1 MELTSAYKSTR
12 FYTHWVYVGQVHRAF
27 GSDPVL
33 VSKKQH
39 NLSYGNNLTVITLCY
54 PFLDINRAIE
64 LIDKLKGSKLIVKL
78 VYICLRKCQ

>member
-12 FYTHWVYVGQVHRAF
+12 FYTHRVYVGQVHRAF

-39 NLSYGNNLTVITLCY
+39 NLVNNLTVITLCY
-54 PFLDINRAIE
+54 PFLDINHAIE

-78 VYICLRKCQ
+78 VL